1 MAEDEE
7 KDLWTKD
14 EIKRMKRDMVTLMD
28 SAGETISQYKDV
40 STLAIKDL
48 LAEFEVGTEKRKEW
62 KQRVKLPPKP
72 SELGPVTD
80 YFFMSTARRARL
92 AVKRRS
98 DEHFQQS
105 DEVNGEVVPFTNI
118 YDKGYRAKH
127 AAWKHGKQRVMQPD
141 FAKSDEQF
149 SGSNT
154 LYSACVATDR
164 GGNERGVNVSK
175 CAGFISRGFT
185 QTWMCL
191 G

>member
-1 MAEDEE
+1 MAEDKE

-149 SGSNT
+149 S
-154 LYSACVATDR
+154 R
-164 GGNERGVNVSK
+164 SK
-175 CAGFISRGFT
+175 HCILLVLQLTEAE
-185 QTWMCL
+185 MNAA
-191 G
+191 

>member
-80 YFFMSTARRARL
+80 
-92 AVKRRS
+92 
-98 DEHFQQS
+98 
-105 DEVNGEVVPFTNI
+105 
-118 YDKGYRAKH
+118 
-127 AAWKHGKQRVMQPD
+127 
-141 FAKSDEQF
+141 
-149 SGSNT
+149 
-154 LYSACVATDR
+154 
-164 GGNERGVNVSK
+164 
-175 CAGFISRGFT
+175 
-185 QTWMCL
+185 
-191 G
+191 